1 MCETLNICMYLYAI
15 TFQMKRDILKG
26 EILNELLSN
35 SKTNNTC
42 VVRRLVTEISS
53 KRNVIVENIARR
65 N

>member
-1 MCETLNICMYLYAI
+1 
-15 TFQMKRDILKG
+15 MKRDILKG

-53 KRNVIVENIARR
+53 RKNVIVENIARR

>member
-1 MCETLNICMYLYAI
+1 
-15 TFQMKRDILKG
+15 MKRDILKG

-35 SKTNNTC
+35 SKTTC

-53 KRNVIVENIARR
+53 RRNVIVENIARR

>member
-1 MCETLNICMYLYAI
+1 
-15 TFQMKRDILKG
+15 MKRDILKG

-42 VVRRLVTEISS
+42 AVRRLVTEISPR
-53 KRNVIVENIARR
+53 RNVIVENIARR